1 MSTLTTETYPGL
13 DKVPPHSTE
22 AEQAIMGGLL
32 IDPEAINKVVELIRP
47 EAFYSPVHQ
56 EIYQAALD
64 LFNKSE
70 PIDIISVS
78 ETLKEQ
84 DKLDLVGGRTYIN
97 ELAINTI
104 TTANIE
110 WYANQV
116 KEYAT
121 LRRLI
126 SIGCDITEI
135 AFTEPDAKEALDR
148 CQQLV
153 FELAQ
158 KDSSIDLAHIKD
170 ILPVTFEQIEE
181 RHENKG
187 SLMGVSTGF
196 YELDAMLSGLQKSD
210 LLIVAAR
217 PSMGKT
223 AFCLNMANH
232 VALREKKP
240 VLIFSLEMSKEQLV
254 TRMLCSEA
262 ELDAQKIRTG
272 HITEHDFAKL
282 SMAMGKLGD
291 SPIYIDDTAGMTVME
306 LRAKARKLKM
316 ETGDIGLIIIDYLQ
330 LMEGSG
336 GGGGLDNRV
345 QVISQISRGLKGIA
359 REIGAPV
366 IALSQL
372 SRAVESR
379 QDKKPMLSDLRES
392 GSIEQDADVVMFIY
406 RDEYYN
412 KESERP
418 GIADIIIAKQ
428 RNGPVGEVELLFRH
442 NWTKFLNPADRKIQ
456 IF

>member
-1 MSTLTTETYPGL
+1 MLVTAEAIASLE
-13 DKVPPHSTE
+13 KIPPNSAE
-22 AEQAIMGGLL
+22 AEQAIIGGLL
-32 IDPEAINKVVELIRP
+32 IDPEAITKVVEVIKPNDL
-47 EAFYSPVHQ
+47 YSPIHQ
-56 EIYQAALD
+56 EIYQAILN
-64 LFNKSE
+64 LFGKSE

-78 ETLKEQ
+78 ETLKEE
-84 DKLDLVGGRTYIN
+84 DKLELVGGRTYIN

-110 WYANQV
+110 WYATQV
-116 KEYAT
+116 KEYAI

-135 AFTEPDAKEALDR
+135 AFSEPDAKAALDR
-148 CQQLV
+148 CQQMV
-153 FELAQ
+153 FEIAQ
-158 KDSSIDLAHIKD
+158 QDSKIDLSHIKD
-170 ILPVTFEQIEE
+170 VLPTTFEQIEE

-196 YELDAMLSGLQKSD
+196 YELDSMLSGLQKSD

-223 AFCLNMANH
+223 AFCLNIANH
-232 VALREKKP
+232 VGLREKKP
-240 VLIFSLEMSKEQLV
+240 VLLFSLEMSKEQLV

-262 ELDAQKIRTG
+262 ELDSQKIRTG

-316 ETGDIGLIIIDYLQ
+316 ETGEIGMIIIDYLQ

-336 GGGGLDNRV
+336 GGGASDNRV

-359 REIGAPV
+359 REVGAPV
-366 IALSQL
+366 VALSQL

-412 KESERP
+412 KETERP
-418 GIADIIIAKQ
+418 GVTDIIIAKQ

-442 NWTKFLNPADRKIQ
+442 SWTKFLNPADKKIE